1 MQIALRLEAEL
12 EEAARALQKSP
23 AELLEEIVREWLD
36 RQQEPQEA
44 DEVRQEQLR
53 AAAMKLI
60 GTIERKDLSA
70 ENASS
75 EIKAKL
81 ARRYAG

>member
-1 MQIALRLEAEL
+1 MQIVPPFEAEL
-12 EEAARALQKSP
+12 EAAARARQKSV
-23 AELLEEIVREWLD
+23 AELLEEIVREWLG
-36 RQQEPQEA
+36 RHQEPQET

-60 GTIERKDLSA
+60 GTIERDDLSA

-75 EIKAKL
+75 EIKTKL